1 MSSHSGKDW
10 LIQGKPKDN
19 SVGPWNH
26 ISPLQWA
33 EGLGF
38 ETSALGN
45 FLAEHLA
52 HICVKKSKTDKKQD
66 MDLFHG
72 KSAIRTG
79 SPTF

>member
-1 MSSHSGKDW
+1 MSSHSGKYW

-52 HICVKKSKTDKKQD
+52 HICVRKSKTAWTCSMAKVQSGQVHL
-66 MDLFHG
+66 LF
-72 KSAIRTG
+72 R
-79 SPTF
+79 